1 MSVEVDLTQFNT
13 GSEFLLD
20 LHQAKVI
27 GDGVTGVTFDLTGL
41 DTAPVHEV
49 FTDAASAAAY
59 FTDDVIDLGSFD
71 TVTDHGG
78 ALSLSMR
85 LTVTTDDA
93 SSGFYAE
100 VEGAGDGVLLRRNP
114 DRDSMRRGRRRGT
127 PRRGRGGDADRARA
141 DRMDRAPAGALPPSC
156 SARDGPSCAD
166 PCACVR
172 GRAGALTCCLSP
184 DHAVWIDGA
193 LVPALL
199 LVDGDAI
206 VQEAHDVVSYF
217 HVELERHDVI
227 FAEGLTAESY
237 LDTGNR
243 SQFANAPLVSLHPT
257 LGAGEKERDP
267 CAPIVLDGPRLA
279 AVRERRIAMALE
291 RQPAWATGR
300 FAVVTRATA

>member
-1 MSVEVDLTQFNT
+1 
-13 GSEFLLD
+13 
-20 LHQAKVI
+20 
-27 GDGVTGVTFDLTGL
+27 
-41 DTAPVHEV
+41 
-49 FTDAASAAAY
+49 
-59 FTDDVIDLGSFD
+59 
-71 TVTDHGG
+71 
-78 ALSLSMR
+78 MR

-100 VEGAGDGVLLRRNP
+100 VEGAGMACYCAGTRIATARGEVAVEELRVGDEVVTLTGRAP
-114 DRDSMRRGRRRGT
+114 IVWIGRRRVHCRHHAAPET
-127 PRRGRGGDADRARA
+127 VHPVRIRAHA
-141 DRMDRAPAGALPPSC
+141 FGAAPV
-156 SARDGPSCAD
+156 RD
-166 PCACVR
+166 
-172 GRAGALTCCLSP
+172 LLLSP